1 MYAPIIEALTDVNG
15 HQRHR
20 IKNKLQTNSIKKKKK
35 KRNNT
40 AWEAAPPSALPS
52 TRVWQYGYG
61 CFLNNFSYQNACQ

>member
-35 KRNNT
+35 ETTQLGKLRH
-40 AWEAAPPSALPS
+40 PQPSL
-52 TRVWQYGYG
+52 
-61 CFLNNFSYQNACQ
+61 